1 MKKLLNPCILFI
13 VFLAITAC
21 RSNEFDP
28 VNGVRVQL
36 DIQAEVLKSNASKTG
51 EVFERTYTLNLRD
64 TFVKRYNIDPTKLD
78 SFMVNY
84 VSVAFNQD
92 RCKKL
97 QTYELKTTFPI
108 IGPFGVKDLC
118 DFTLIGGKPAAIA
131 LGAGQSSPF
140 SNLLSTTNFASSVKN
155 GTPITLDFK
164 MIPKEDFPEGFG
176 VIIILSTRATYR
188 P

>member
-1 MKKLLNPCILFI
+1 MKKILNPFILLI
-13 VFLAITAC
+13 SFLAITAC
-21 RSNEFDP
+21 RSTEFNP
-28 VNGVRVQL
+28 LNGVRVQL

-51 EVFERTYTLNLRD
+51 ELYERTYTLNLRD
-64 TFVKRYNIDPTKLD
+64 TFVKRYNIDPSKLD
-78 SFMVNY
+78 SFQVNAL
-84 VSVAFNQD
+84 SVGFNQD

-108 IGPFGVKDLC
+108 IGPFTVKDSC
-118 DFTLIGGKPAAIA
+118 NFTFVSGNPAVVSF
-131 LGAGQSSPF
+131 GQGQNSPF
-140 SNLLSTTNFASSVKN
+140 SNLLLTTNFANSLKN

-176 VIIILSTRATYR
+176 LIVILSTRATYR